1 MFKPGKKLLT
11 LVFKNFAG
19 MKIIFSLLTTFLF
32 AIKKNQK
39 TGFSSYSNDDK
50 TGFDLRIKHF
60 GWFLDGCSNF
70 LL

>member
-11 LVFKNFAG
+11 LIFKNFAG

-60 GWFLDGCSNF
+60 GWFLDGWSNF

>member
-11 LVFKNFAG
+11 LIFKNFAG

-39 TGFSSYSNDDK
+39 TGFSSFSNDDK

-60 GWFLDGCSNF
+60 GWFLDGYSNF

>member
-11 LVFKNFAG
+11 LIFKNFAR
-19 MKIIFSLLTTFLF
+19 MKIIFSFVDDFSLCD
-32 AIKKNQK
+32 KKNQK
-39 TGFSSYSNDDK
+39 TGFSSFSNDDK
-50 TGFDLRIKHF
+50 TGFDLRIQHF